1 MYLLLTNKFFQGERI
16 ACVTFCFYFS
26 LPHHMGSYT
35 QSLEDLSLF
44 LEGGCCYA
52 MSLSRLKIV
61 PTCCF
66 GASQHFNAAL
76 AFLLASRSCF
86 DMGRTMQEVELFLV
100 ILCIF
105 FGGASFWNS
114 LPQNIKSCISLPCF
128 KRNLH
133 KYMSDNNLKSN
144 LDGFV

>member
-1 MYLLLTNKFFQGERI
+1 MCDFLYI
-16 ACVTFCFYFS
+16 FYIYIYIYIFI

-35 QSLEDLSLF
+35 QSLEDLSLL
-44 LEGGCCYA
+44 LEVGCCYA

-86 DMGRTMQEVELFLV
+86 DTSRAMQEVELFLV
-100 ILCIF
+100 ILRIF
-105 FGGASFWNS
+105 FGGASLWNS

-133 KYMSDNNLKSN
+133 RYMSENNLKSN